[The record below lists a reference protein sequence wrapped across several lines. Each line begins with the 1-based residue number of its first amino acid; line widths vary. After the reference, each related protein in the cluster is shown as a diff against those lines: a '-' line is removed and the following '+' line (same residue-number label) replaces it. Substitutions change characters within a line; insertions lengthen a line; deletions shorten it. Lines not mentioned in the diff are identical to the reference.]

1 MWVLRTPPEQSKRQK
16 LSKKYNIQKKVRE
29 HRRKMRKEAK
39 AKGGPVR
46 RKMRRDPG
54 IPNSCPFKADII
66 SNLLRRKQERE
77 EQLLR
82 EREEKL
88 QQRRQQQQQEEQI
101 AATAAP
107 LQANGSPDA
116 KAMQDIADKAE
127 AAMLAFEAS
136 AATGPSDSDLA
147 LQSIASSLS
156 LSSSSK
162 QQHVAALQRQ
172 QQQQL
177 RQLLAASDIIIHVLD
192 ARLPLAFRCAGL
204 ERWAI
209 REGKKVILLLN
220 KVDLLPAAALAAWLH
235 QLRRSSVCPVLAF
248 KCNSSSSS
256 TGGKRTGRWCAADP
270 LRASDKLKRSSSHA
284 LGVQPLLRLLS
295 SIAHA
300 AAKPSRSGDAEAAP
314 TAAATRTTETMAV
327 EGTNASTTTTSHPSS
342 RSTSGSS
349 TSKAF
354 MTVGVVGYPNV
365 GKSSVVNALT
375 RSASSAGVA
384 ALPGSTRQLKYI
396 KLDSHTQLI
405 DSPGVLFAPPAREED
420 TARILPHPHSLIG
433 TQQQQDQQQGKQ
445 QEKPLVAS
453 ASVLLQSLLPVPQ
466 IPEPEAVAEALI
478 AISSVSALQRLYQ
491 LPSFSTP
498 REALQ
503 ALAKRRGKLLKGGAP
518 DMQAA
523 AKMFLQEWQEGRV
536 PYYSLP
542 SGFKDEAVRLLSASG
557 VVNEATVALQQELV
571 DRQLVSLGLSAAE
584 AAAAAESPQEDGAPQ
599 VGSASASVQG
609 AMRLMFRDI
618 AVTKKRREQDRAHE
632 EGSERMEHVVLRQ
645 KQRKV
650 RRFLKVFVAGTLPR
664 VFVSQRLALQLEK
677 KRRRGDS
684 SSVSMELEKKRRR
697 GDSSSVSMEED
708 TVAEEQGQMSEGL

>member
-1 MWVLRTPPEQSKRQK
+1 MKNRKHRVCGLDWGEQSKRQK

-66 SNLLRRKQERE
+66 ANLMRRKKERE

-88 QQRRQQQQQEEQI
+88 QQQRQQQQQQEEQSS
-101 AATAAP
+101 AAAAS
-107 LQANGSPDA
+107 LQTDGSQDA
-116 KAMQDIADKAE
+116 KALQDIANKAE
-127 AAMLAFEAS
+127 AATMAFEA
-136 AATGPSDSDLA
+136 AAASGPSEADLA

-156 LSSSSK
+156 LNSSSK

-220 KVDLLPAAALAAWLH
+220 KVDLLPAHALAAWLH
-235 QLRRSSVCPVLAF
+235 QLRRSTVCPVLAF
-248 KCNSSSSS
+248 KCSSSSS
-256 TGGKRTGRWCAADP
+256 SCGGKRTGRWCAADP
-270 LRASDKLKRSSSHA
+270 LRASDKLKRSSSNA

-300 AAKPSRSGDAEAAP
+300 AAKPSRSDGAA
-314 TAAATRTTETMAV
+314 AAATAAETATADAMAV
-327 EGTNASTTTTSHPSS
+327 EGSNGGPTTLNRPSCS
-342 RSTSGSS
+342 SNRSSSS

-375 RSASSAGVA
+375 RSVSSAGVA
-384 ALPGSTRQLKYI
+384 ALPGSTRQLKFI
-396 KLDSHTQLI
+396 KLDSRTQLI
-405 DSPGVLFAPPAREED
+405 DSPGVLFATPAREED
-420 TARILPHPHSLIG
+420 TAKILPHPQSLIG
-433 TQQQQDQQQGKQ
+433 MQQQQNQQGGKQ
-445 QEKPLVAS
+445 QEKSLVAS
-453 ASVLLQSLLPVPQ
+453 ASLLLQSLLPVPQ
-466 IPEPEAVAEALI
+466 IPEPQAVAEALI
-478 AISSVSALQRLYQ
+478 AISSVSTLQRLYQ

-498 REALQ
+498 LEALQ
-503 ALAKRRGKLLKGGAP
+503 ALAKRRGKLLKGGTP
-518 DMQAA
+518 DIQAV

-542 SGFKDEAVRLLSASG
+542 SGFKDVEPIRLVGVNGMEEEAVI
-557 VVNEATVALQQELV
+557 ALQQELL

-584 AAAAAESPQEDGAPQ
+584 AAKAAEDPQTDAAPETPQ
-599 VGSASASVQG
+599 SSAPVQG
-609 AMRLMFRDI
+609 AMRLMFKDV
-618 AVTKKRREQDRAHE
+618 AATKRQREQGRAQE
-632 EGSERMEHVVLRQ
+632 EASERMEHVTLRQ
-645 KQRKV
+645 KQRKM
-650 RRFLKVFVAGTLPR
+650 
-664 VFVSQRLALQLEK
+664 EK
-677 KRRRGDS
+677 KRRRGES
-684 SSVSMELEKKRRR
+684 ASA
-697 GDSSSVSMEED
+697 SMEED
-708 TVAEEQGQMSEGL
+708 KMADEQGEMAEEL

>member
-1 MWVLRTPPEQSKRQK
+1 MAKVKKQSKRQK
-16 LSKKYNIQKKVRE
+16 LSQKYNIQKKVRE

-46 RKMRRDPG
+46 RKIRRDPG

-77 EQLLR
+77 EQLLQA
-82 EREEKL
+82 REERL
-88 QQRRQQQQQEEQI
+88 LQRRQLQQQEEQL
-101 AATAAP
+101 AAPTAP
-107 LQANGSPDA
+107 LQPDGPSDA
-116 KAMQDIADKAE
+116 KAMQDMADKAK
-127 AAMLAFEAS
+127 AATMAFEG
-136 AATGPSDSDLA
+136 AAIGPSEVDLA

-156 LSSSSK
+156 LSNSK

-177 RQLLAASDIIIHVLD
+177 RQLLAASDIIINVLD

-204 ERWAI
+204 ERWCL

-220 KVDLLPAAALAAWLH
+220 KVDLLPAPALAAWLH
-235 QLRRSSVCPVLAF
+235 QLKLTSVCPVLAF
-248 KCNSSSSS
+248 KCSSSSS
-256 TGGKRTGRWCAADP
+256 GGRRTGRWCAADP
-270 LRASDKLKRSSSHA
+270 LRATDKLKRSSSHA

-300 AAKPSRSGDAEAAP
+300 AAKPSRSGDSAAAA
-314 TAAATRTTETMAV
+314 TAAADPLAVGEANVSPTTSSRPSGFI
-327 EGTNASTTTTSHPSS
+327 GTSSNTTT
-342 RSTSGSS
+342 
-349 TSKAF
+349 KAF

-375 RSASSAGVA
+375 RNVSSAGVA
-384 ALPGSTRQLKYI
+384 ALPGSTRQLKFI

-433 TQQQQDQQQGKQ
+433 MQQQQEQGNE

-453 ASVLLQSLLPVPQ
+453 ASLLLQSLLPVPQ

-503 ALAKRRGKLLKGGAP
+503 ALAKRRGKLLKGGTP

-542 SGFKDEAVRLLSASG
+542 SGFKDVESVRLVSVRG
-557 VVNEATVALQQELV
+557 VEDDAVIALQEELV
-571 DRQLVSLGLSAAE
+571 DRQLVSLGFSAAE
-584 AAAAAESPQEDGAPQ
+584 AAKAAESPQGNAAQEAPET
-599 VGSASASVQG
+599 SASVQG
-609 AMRLMFRDI
+609 AMRLMFRDV
-618 AVTKKRREQDRAHE
+618 APTKRQREQERAKE
-632 EGSERMEHVVLRQ
+632 EGTERMDHVTLRQ
-645 KQRKV
+645 KQRK
-650 RRFLKVFVAGTLPR
+650 
-664 VFVSQRLALQLEK
+664 LEK
-677 KRRRGDS
+677 KRRRG
-684 SSVSMELEKKRRR
+684 EPA
-697 GDSSSVSMEED
+697 SVSMEED
-708 TVAEEQGQMSEGL
+708 EMAGGQGETAEGV